1 MPDRRFPRTFLL
13 LVPLLLAVLAYARV
27 QDGEFVFDD
36 FRVVKELPR
45 VDPSAAL
52 ADFPRALLHGGRPTT
67 ELTFLLDGAGG
78 DPSPSTFHRTSL
90 GLHLAV
96 VILVYLLARAILR
109 RAGRVEV
116 DGVALVV
123 AGIFAL
129 HPLQSEAVS
138 YVSQRSEVLASG
150 LYVAA
155 LLVLLLADRRGPGWK
170 GAALGAGALAL
181 STLGMGAKQIV
192 VTLPVA
198 FLLLVLVVPPAGKGG
213 GRSPGWWRVA
223 LVLPIALVDAVLV
236 RGILRSVEGR
246 GDAGFSV
253 PGSDPGSYFLT
264 QWRAVATYVRL
275 LAWPAGQNADW
286 SFPLSRRLSDPAVL
300 GAGLLL
306 AAMLAGAVLLWWRS
320 RDREGPAAAGARAA
334 AFGIAWFFLLLA
346 PTSTFVPIADVL
358 VERRVYLA
366 AFGLILA
373 AVLGGEWVLDRAV
386 APPRRTWVAAVA
398 VGGIWIA
405 LAVALHRRNAV
416 WETELAY
423 WSDAVS
429 KSPGKARP
437 RLGLGGAL
445 ARNGDL
451 AGAAL
456 AFQAGLA
463 RVSPDAPVLEGQL
476 LHNLG
481 SILVRLGRPAEALDP
496 LERAATLDPD
506 ALAPREMLAQ
516 ALWALGEAG
525 LAEEQALEVL
535 ARSPGSAL
543 AARVV
548 GLARMARDD
557 DEGALPMLEQ
567 AVRAQPEDGEA
578 RYNLGA
584 VQANLGRTADA
595 CASWRAILRGQGTD
609 GVKEPARQG
618 MAALACPP

>member
-1 MPDRRFPRTFLL
+1 MPDRRFPWTPLL
-13 LVPLLLAVLAYARV
+13 LVPLLLAVLAYARA
-27 QDGEFVFDD
+27 QQGEFVFDD
-36 FRVVKELPR
+36 IRVVKEYPR
-45 VDPSAAL
+45 IDLLAVL
-52 ADFPRALLHGGRPTT
+52 ADFPRALLGGGRPTT
-67 ELTFLLDGAGG
+67 QLTFVLDRSRGG
-78 DPSPSTFHRTSL
+78 LSPSTFHGTSL

-96 VILVYLLARAILR
+96 VVLVWLLARAILR
-109 RAGRVEV
+109 RAGRSEV
-116 DGVALVV
+116 GGVALVV

-150 LYVAA
+150 FYVAA
-155 LLVLLLADRRGPGWK
+155 LLVLLLADRRGPGFT
-170 GAALGAGALAL
+170 GAALGVGALAL

-198 FLLLVLVVPPAGKGG
+198 FLLLVLLVPPAGKGD
-213 GRSPGWWRVA
+213 GRSPAWWRVV
-223 LVLPIALVDAVLV
+223 LVLPIILVDVVLV

-275 LAWPAGQNADW
+275 LAWPAGQNVDW
-286 SFPLSRRLSDPAVL
+286 SFPLSRRLSEPAVL

-306 AAMLAGAVLLWWRS
+306 AGMLGGAVLLWWRS
-320 RDREGPAAAGARAA
+320 RDREGPGPAGARSAA
-334 AFGIAWFFLLLA
+334 YGITWFFLLLA
-346 PTSTFVPIADVL
+346 PTSTFVPIADVM
-358 VERRVYLA
+358 VEHRVYLA
-366 AFGLILA
+366 SFGLFLA
-373 AVLGGEWVLDRAV
+373 AVLGGEWVLERAV
-386 APPRRTWVAAVA
+386 APPRRAWVAAIAAGA
-398 VGGIWIA
+398 VWLA
-405 LAVALHRRNAV
+405 LAAALHRRNAV

-423 WSDAVS
+423 WTDAVS

-437 RLGLGGAL
+437 RLGLGWAL
-445 ARNGDL
+445 ARQGDL
-451 AGAAL
+451 DGAAL
-456 AFQAGLA
+456 AFQAGLE

-481 SILVRLGRPAEALDP
+481 SMLVRLGRPAEALDP

-516 ALWALGEAG
+516 ALWALGETG
-525 LAEEQALEVL
+525 LAEEQALEIL
-535 ARSPGSAL
+535 ARNPGSAL

-557 DEGALPMLEQ
+557 DAGALPMLEQ

-595 CASWRAILRGQGTD
+595 CASWRAILRGQGTAQ
-609 GVKEPARQG
+609 VKEPARQG
-618 MAALACPP
+618 MATLGCPP